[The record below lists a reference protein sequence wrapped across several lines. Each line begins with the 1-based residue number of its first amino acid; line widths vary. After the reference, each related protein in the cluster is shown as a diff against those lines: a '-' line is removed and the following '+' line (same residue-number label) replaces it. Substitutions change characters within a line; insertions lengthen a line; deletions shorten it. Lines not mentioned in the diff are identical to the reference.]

1 MGDGVPTPEWNRR
14 MSEREGVHLRL
25 RILFGMALAVLGIL
39 FTFDN
44 LGLLDA
50 EDYLRFGWP
59 VGLIAYGTLNL
70 LGTQTRGGKMWGT
83 IALVAGIALMGQR
96 LGLWHAE
103 LRAFAPLL
111 LALLGGYIVLH
122 SIRSDGKRGAETSRG
137 ARPLSADWKVPL
149 SADWKRPSSADW
161 NWGHDVTSAPTVD
174 SGESIS
180 AVAVLA
186 GIQRRVTSSAFR
198 GGELTAVL
206 GGGQIDMREAIP
218 EAGQAVLDVFVV
230 MGGLEIRVPDSWV
243 IEVRAT
249 PVLGAIRDTRP
260 PASSTGPRLI
270 VRGMV
275 FLGGVEFKS

>member
-1 MGDGVPTPEWNRR
+1 
-14 MSEREGVHLRL
+14 MSERDRFRLRL
-25 RILFGMALAVLGIL
+25 RVLFGMALALLGIL
-39 FTFDN
+39 FTLDN
-44 LGLLDA
+44 LGVLDA
-50 EDYLRFGWP
+50 RDYIRFGWP
-59 VGLIAYGTLNL
+59 VALIAYGTLNL
-70 LGTQTRGGKMWGT
+70 TATRPGSRLWGAV
-83 IALVAGIALMGQR
+83 ALVAGVALMGQR
-96 LGLWHAE
+96 LGLWDAE
-103 LRAFAPLL
+103 LRSFAPLL
-111 LALLGGYIVLH
+111 LVLLGGYIVWQ
-122 SIRSDGKRGAETSRG
+122 SMRSDRKPGAETSREW
-137 ARPLSADWKVPL
+137 RSSYAD
-149 SADWKRPSSADW
+149 A
-161 NWGHDVTSAPTVD
+161 TSDHATTSEPTVD

-186 GIQRRVTSSAFR
+186 GIERKVTSPAFR

-218 EAGQAVLDVFVV
+218 AGGQAVVDVFAV

-260 PASSTGPRLI
+260 PASSAGPRLI